1 VSTVGEIC
9 PDPRDP
15 LVMPSPGGDG
25 GESACTSLPMG
36 DPREVQRVIDAV
48 RASQEAAPANPAY
61 IVEEYDGPGPMV
73 VATASW
79 YRVNGEHVQI
89 LFRVT
94 CPDRTY
100 ADWFTVTPD
109 GVGSFVPQVSA
120 ARLAAIMRA
129 EVVRQLP
136 MPVPRIGPADEDEDG
151 WTYVNNRTFFWID
164 QGPGQ
169 WEVVSGSTS
178 AGGVSV
184 TVRAEPVRLVV
195 DPGDGSEPVVCEGA
209 PPAVTRSSYA
219 QTKDRGCAHT
229 YTDSSAMAPNGLSFP
244 VTVSIVWHASWS
256 ASTGEGGDL
265 GYLSTT
271 STVRELQVAEIQ
283 AVITGYED

>member
-1 VSTVGEIC
+1 
-9 PDPRDP
+9 
-15 LVMPSPGGDG
+15 
-25 GESACTSLPMG
+25 
-36 DPREVQRVIDAV
+36 
-48 RASQEAAPANPAY
+48 
-61 IVEEYDGPGPMV
+61 
-73 VATASW
+73 
-79 YRVNGEHVQI
+79 
-89 LFRVT
+89 
-94 CPDRTY
+94 
-100 ADWFTVTPD
+100 
-109 GVGSFVPQVSA
+109 
-120 ARLAAIMRA
+120 MRA

-151 WTYVNNRTFFWID
+151 WTYVNNRTFFWVD

-209 PPAVTRSSYA
+209 PPAVTRSSYV
-219 QTKDRGCAHT
+219 QTKDRGCAYT

-271 STVRELQVAEIQ
+271 SAVRELQVAEIQ